1 MMMFLLASALALGP
15 SFAEK
20 THTARPALSRPPA
33 MEGCDAEDVQ
43 PWVGKPFPADG
54 AEQARQA
61 TGSTVVRVVRPGE
74 AVTMDFRAD
83 RLTIALDAAGKVVSA
98 RCG

>member
-1 MMMFLLASALALGP
+1 
-15 SFAEK
+15 
-20 THTARPALSRPPA
+20 

-43 PWVGKPFPADG
+43 AWIGHPFPADG
-54 AEQARQA
+54 AEQARKT
-61 TGSTVVRVVRPGE
+61 TGSAVVRVVRPGE

-83 RLTIALDAAGKVVSA
+83 RLTIALDAAGKVLSA

>member
-1 MMMFLLASALALGP
+1 
-15 SFAEK
+15 
-20 THTARPALSRPPA
+20 

-43 PWVGKPFPADG
+43 AWVGHALPGDG
-54 AEQARQA
+54 ADQARKA
-61 TGSTVVRVVRPGE
+61 TGSAVVRVVRPGE

-83 RLTIALDAAGKVVSA
+83 RLTIALDANGKVVSA

>member
-1 MMMFLLASALALGP
+1 MIRLLLAAGLMLGP

-20 THTARPALSRPPA
+20 TGTSRPKLANPPA

-43 PWVGKPFPADG
+43 KLIGKPLPAEG
-54 AEQARQA
+54 ADQARLVS
-61 TGSTVVRVVRPGE
+61 GSAIVRVVRPGE
-74 AVTMDFRAD
+74 AVTMDYRAD
-83 RLTIALDAAGKVVSA
+83 RLTIALDAAGAVVSA